1 MFGYCNSLKVAWTKA
16 IFIQI
21 SDNDVK
27 DRLSVRRQEKQTEDV
42 KYTLTIN
49 AKIPSCKEEN
59 ELFLTSEAENYAR
72 DGSFCEVQLKD
83 KYFKLRKL

>member
-42 KYTLTIN
+42 KYTLPLMLKFPH
-49 AKIPSCKEEN
+49 AKKKMN
-59 ELFLTSEAENYAR
+59 F
-72 DGSFCEVQLKD
+72 F
-83 KYFKLRKL
+83 